1 MRFGT
6 LFCLIF
12 LFAMPSYTL
21 ASAFS
26 ESLIFKIQNRLKLLG
41 HYSGPLDSKWG
52 WASKRALKSWELE
65 NKLAP
70 DGEVSAD
77 DLKLLLFTPANP
89 TFPTD
94 FTEIDA
100 YQNQRRI
107 IAIRYPSDKKRLNE
121 PVDGLA
127 FHLDLQNPTARLRLS
142 YIASYNMP
150 LTLNGKPIN
159 HITEYTTE
167 KGLRELFADLGAN
180 DNLRNRVREIC
191 RIIGEGMFFYAVQD
205 DLRKTQT
212 VQNASTIDV
221 LFSKKDQFKK
231 ISENCMSALTDNTN
245 ENDSKIS
252 DLETKVKK
260 YRDQISEQSEQIA
273 SLNSR
278 IAKQKATISKLQ
290 NTTEDSK
297 ISELERQVID
307 YNEQLEEQS
316 EQIAS
321 LNSRIAKQKATISN
335 LQKTFN
341 EEKSRKV
348 KIEEDLKKQLSKV
361 KELETEIQTLVE
373 SANKNNSEA
382 SIEVDDLKKELSS
395 LKTAL
400 SATEKELTKTQE
412 SKAANVK
419 ALKELEAKNEIISN
433 QLAEAEAQITFFK
446 SGETIETRNWKDVET
461 SLSLQQ
467 QRFCDIL
474 TDFRKEFVKSMS
486 SLNQIKVNRTIMDR
500 DENIDALIPNGK
512 FDNWLGKIVEIYQTP
527 ELDAG
532 YTIELQCGAKFSTGQ
547 IDIDGNKKWVAT
559 APNGGRIF
567 NQLADLSAG
576 QFVMVSGSMIKY
588 ADISKQKQ
596 SATYITKYEGDGTW
610 TEWEQ
615 FFSNSTEKKD
625 STVKLLDT
633 ENTDFMFFADMNYL
647 SQY

>member
-1 MRFGT
+1 M
-6 LFCLIF
+6 
-12 LFAMPSYTL
+12 
-21 ASAFS
+21 
-26 ESLIFKIQNRLKLLG
+26 
-41 HYSGPLDSKWG
+41 
-52 WASKRALKSWELE
+52 
-65 NKLAP
+65 
-70 DGEVSAD
+70 
-77 DLKLLLFTPANP
+77 
-89 TFPTD
+89 
-94 FTEIDA
+94 
-100 YQNQRRI
+100 
-107 IAIRYPSDKKRLNE
+107 
-121 PVDGLA
+121 
-127 FHLDLQNPTARLRLS
+127 
-142 YIASYNMP
+142 
-150 LTLNGKPIN
+150 
-159 HITEYTTE
+159 
-167 KGLRELFADLGAN
+167 
-180 DNLRNRVREIC
+180 
-191 RIIGEGMFFYAVQD
+191 
-205 DLRKTQT
+205 
-212 VQNASTIDV
+212 
-221 LFSKKDQFKK
+221 
-231 ISENCMSALTDNTN
+231 
-245 ENDSKIS
+245 
-252 DLETKVKK
+252 
-260 YRDQISEQSEQIA
+260 
-273 SLNSR
+273 
-278 IAKQKATISKLQ
+278 
-290 NTTEDSK
+290 
-297 ISELERQVID
+297 
-307 YNEQLEEQS
+307 
-316 EQIAS
+316 
-321 LNSRIAKQKATISN
+321 
-335 LQKTFN
+335 
-341 EEKSRKV
+341 
-348 KIEEDLKKQLSKV
+348 
-361 KELETEIQTLVE
+361 ETEIQTLVE